1 MQVNPTPSITS
12 NPTKENKTNQYQLET
27 DGFGQ
32 DAFMKLLLA
41 QLKNQDPLKPMEDKE
56 FIAQL
61 AQFNSL
67 NQLTE
72 MNKTLGELMT
82 AQMLSQGSALI
93 GKTVTGVSDSGGVIS
108 GLVSGLKIV
117 GDKVT
122 LDVNG
127 QNMPLDTV
135 NSVELNRSISND
147 QQNQSTYSPNSTS
160 Q

>member
-1 MQVNPTPSITS
+1 MQVNATSSITS
-12 NPTKENKTNQYQLET
+12 SSTAENKTNQHQLET

-67 NQLTE
+67 NQLTQ

-82 AQMLSQGSALI
+82 AQTLSQGSALI

-127 QNMPLDTV
+127 QNVPLDTV
-135 NSVELNRSISND
+135 NSVELDGSINNG
-147 QQNQSTYSPNSTS
+147 QQSQSAYSPNSTT
-160 Q
+160 

>member
-1 MQVNPTPSITS
+1 MQVNATSSIPSSTG
-12 NPTKENKTNQYQLET
+12 ENKTNQYQLET

-41 QLKNQDPLKPMEDKE
+41 QLQNQDPLKPMEDKE

-67 NQLTE
+67 NQLTQ
-72 MNKTLGELMT
+72 MNETLGELMT
-82 AQMLSQGSALI
+82 AQTLSQGSALI
-93 GKTVTGVSDSGGVIS
+93 GKTVTGVSDSGGLIS
-108 GLVSGLKIV
+108 GLVSGLNIV

-127 QNMPLDTV
+127 QSVPLDTIH
-135 NSVELNRSISND
+135 SVELVGSIDND
-147 QQNQSTYSPNSTS
+147 QQNQSAYSSNSTS